1 MKVARTVLRG
11 AHFRNEV
18 RLPDLTYVSNLPIY
32 NLCDYL
38 RSYSSL
44 AVRTI

>member
-18 RLPDLTYVSNLPIY
+18 RLPDLAFGANRPT
-32 NLCDYL
+32 
-38 RSYSSL
+38 SYTHN
-44 AVRTI
+44 RR